1 MKKNILISSA
11 INQTRACITED
22 GDLAEYFIEFPE
34 KEKIVN
40 NIYLGRV
47 TNIVQGINAAFID
60 IGLDSDA
67 FLHFSD
73 VDESLESSIILDED
87 DDDEEPIVVDT
98 KKPENP
104 NKKSKPTK
112 NIPKIQNTNDSDIK
126 LRVSKVD
133 GDNSSLAKF
142 STKKSGDIQINL
154 KPGQDIVV
162 QVTREAYSTK
172 GVKVTSKIAIPGR
185 YLVLLPFDKLL
196 GVSKKIKLFQ
206 ERKRLRYVVKEFNQ
220 REYGCIIRTAANGK
234 SKEELERD
242 WSYLKSVWEEMEY
255 KIKKHNSPCLIYKDA
270 SLTKTLI
277 RDMLDVRV
285 ENIIVDSNPV
295 FNEVKSYLN
304 WISPQMLSK
313 LKLYKGGNSVFEEF
327 EVEKDIANIYRRTVR
342 LKSGGSIVI
351 DQTEAMTVIDVNSGR
366 STDNEQELTAVNTNL
381 EAMVEVCKQIRLRD
395 MGGMVV
401 IDFID
406 MLNENNKKKLF
417 NEVRR
422 IMSRDRAKSV
432 IFPLT
437 QLGLMQI
444 TRQRINQNISEKVN
458 EVCPVCNGIGT
469 ISTSSM
475 AINDLEKWIKKFKY
489 NSNEFKL
496 LIRVHPSLAE
506 ELLQGTISKL
516 NKLMFKYFLRI
527 KLLRDDSLNLN
538 QFKVISVKSQKDIT
552 KEYFNA

>member
-87 DDDEEPIVVDT
+87 DDEEEPVVVEN
-98 KKPENP
+98 KKPEKP
-104 NKKSKPTK
+104 SKTSKSTK
-112 NIPKIQNTNDSDIK
+112 NIPNAQKTNDSDVK
-126 LRVSKVD
+126 LRVSKVG
-133 GDNSSLAKF
+133 GDSSSLAKF

-206 ERKRLRYVVKEFNQ
+206 ERKRLRYVAKEFNQ

-242 WSYLKSVWEEMEY
+242 WNYLKSVWEEMEY

-304 WISPQMLSK
+304 WISPLMLSK
-313 LKLYKGGNSVFEEF
+313 LKLYKGGNSLFEEF

-366 STDNEQELTAVNTNL
+366 STDSEQELTAVNTNL
-381 EAMVEVCKQIRLRD
+381 EAMVEICKQVRLRD

-406 MLNENNKKKLF
+406 MQNENNKKKLF

-552 KEYFNA
+552 KEYSNA